1 MGRKQLFKY
10 MSSSRYHDII
20 ELYKELDQERNPETR
35 RSIEHTIQVLKNES
49 GAIRSM
55 RESLLRAH
63 RNSDI
68 EEVKDIHDYIA
79 GKERYGS
86 NRQL

>member
-1 MGRKQLFKY
+1 VGRKQLFKY

-49 GAIRSM
+49 GKIRSM
-55 RESLLRAH
+55 RESLLKAH
-63 RNSDI
+63 RNGDV
-68 EEVKDIHDYIA
+68 EEIKDIHSIIA
-79 GKERYGS
+79 NKQEYG
-86 NRQL
+86 Q